1 MKGMLID
8 ISWRA
13 SEDGRDRA
21 RTRAA
26 LHCVCVD
33 TSPPS
38 TATAHHPNL
47 LSKLSQPPTH
57 AGNNHPRGI

>member
-33 TSPPS
+33 TRPPSPP
-38 TATAHHPNL
+38 ALQPNL